1 MEAQPSRRELS
12 NMYDGEL
19 TEQERA
25 YLGARESETKNK
37 S

>member
-1 MEAQPSRRELS
+1 MEVQPSRRDLS

-25 YLGARESETKNK
+25 YLEARELATKNK